1 LIDDWDKYRELW
13 IANGGRWIRPVLA
26 KQAIAELRTLGF

>member
-13 IANGGRWIRPVLA
+13 IAKSGRWIRPVLA
-26 KQAIAELRTLGF
+26 KQAIAELRALGF